1 MQEVLVVIQE
11 KFNKAKEEVNSELAV
26 FAADLIGILEKNAE
40 AHPEW
45 KETIEDL
52 LVLAQRCSDL
62 KPSEFWVL
70 CEGIVQDLDDQRQE
84 LPVGTLKQLHTR
96 MLFTLTRCTR
106 LLQFHKE
113 SGLAEDEH
121 LIGLHH
127 SRILYSADKQVPL
140 GTRRHGENFYFEMS
154 SKVTSENKSCNQEQ
168 HGLSWKSTYEKK
180 SCNQEQWKSSQVI
193 QTTGVSQ
200 LSTDVETAKKFGLS
214 VNRNRKASWRS
225 PSSPAEKNLKEVRQG
240 KDEIYDKGDSL
251 KTLNSRRESS
261 EAYQLANKC
270 PVYPPAKELLQQS
283 SLLPKLQNKVSW
295 GCWGEQQNTYVENSI
310 ICRICEEEI
319 PTSYVEDHSRI
330 CTIAYRCDQ
339 NGLSVNERLIRIAEI
354 LEKFVE
360 SYSPK
365 ELLNAMESPNAVKIS
380 KPIAGGEDVFSPRGS
395 DWSHRGSEDM
405 LDCLPDADSSVFVD
419 DLKGLPPIFC
429 KTGSSLKSDQDMA
442 TSSAGSMTPRSPL
455 STPSMTQM
463 DLLLAGRG
471 AFFENEDLQ
480 QVFVLLDLTIT

>member
-26 FAADLIGILEKNAE
+26 FAADLIGILEKNVE

-52 LVLAQRCSDL
+52 LVLSQRCSDL

-127 SRILYSADKQVPL
+127 FRILYSADKQVPL

-154 SKVTSENKSCNQEQ
+154 SKITSENKSCNQEQ
-168 HGLSWKSTYEKK
+168 HGLSWKSSK
-180 SCNQEQWKSSQVI
+180 VI

-200 LSTDVETAKKFGLS
+200 LSADVETAKKFGMS
-214 VNRNRKASWRS
+214 VSRNRKASWKS
-225 PSSPAEKNLKEVRQG
+225 PSSPANKNLKEVRQG

-261 EAYQLANKC
+261 EADQLAIKC

-330 CTIAYRCDQ
+330 CMIAYRCDQ
-339 NGLSVNERLIRIAEI
+339 NGLSVNERLIRTAEI
-354 LEKFVE
+354 LEKIVE

-365 ELLNAMESPNAVKIS
+365 ELQNAMESPNAVKIS
-380 KPIAGGEDVFSPRGS
+380 KPSAGGEDVFSPRGS

-419 DLKGLPPIFC
+419 DLKGLPSIFC
-429 KTGSSLKSDQDMA
+429 KTSTSQKSDQDLA

-471 AFFENEDLQ
+471 AFFEHEDLQ
-480 QVFVLLDLTIT
+480 QVFVLLHLTIT